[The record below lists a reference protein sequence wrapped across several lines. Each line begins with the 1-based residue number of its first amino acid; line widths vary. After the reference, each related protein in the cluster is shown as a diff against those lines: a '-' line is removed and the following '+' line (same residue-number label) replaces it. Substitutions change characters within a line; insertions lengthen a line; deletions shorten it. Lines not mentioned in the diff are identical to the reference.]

1 MEDKQVWALVTGAS
15 GEIGQAIARKLADE
29 SIPLYLHYNTQI
41 DKINLLLSYCE
52 SKNVPAIALQA
63 DLSQP
68 DAVTTMFT
76 QMPVKPLYIINNA
89 SIDHVGL
96 LSEVSPELFDELVRV
111 NMGSCFFVSQHGL
124 PAMLQARFGRIVTI
138 SSIWGETGAACEVL
152 YSMTKGA
159 ILSFTKALAKE
170 VALNHITVNAVS
182 PGAVSGGMMDR
193 FTLEDREA
201 VCEEIP
207 MGRLG
212 RPEEVAVA
220 VSFLLQKEAE
230 YITGQTI
237 SVNGGWHT

>member
-1 MEDKQVWALVTGAS
+1 MEDKQAWALVTGAS
-15 GEIGQAIARKLADE
+15 GEIGQAIAKKLADE
-29 SIPLYLHYNTQI
+29 SIPLYLHYNKQVE
-41 DKINLLLSYCE
+41 KINVLLSYCQ
-52 SKNVPAIALQA
+52 KKDVPAIALQA

-68 DAVTTMFT
+68 EAVTSMFT
-76 QMPVKPLYIINNA
+76 QMPIKPLYIINNA

-96 LSEVSPELFDELVRV
+96 VNDVTPALFDELVRV
-111 NMGSCFFVSQHGL
+111 NMGSCFFVSQQGL

-193 FTLEDREA
+193 FTSEEKEDL
-201 VCEEIP
+201 CEEIP

-212 RPEEVAVA
+212 QPEEVAAA
-220 VSFLLQKEAE
+220 VSFLLQKEAG
-230 YITGQTI
+230 YITGQTV
-237 SVNGGWHT
+237 SVNGGWHM

>member
-1 MEDKQVWALVTGAS
+1 MEDKQAWALVTGAA

-29 SIPLYLHYNTQI
+29 SIPLYLHYNTQK
-41 DKINLLLSYCE
+41 DKINTLLAYCE

-68 DAVTTMFT
+68 DAVAAMFS
-76 QMPVKPLYIINNA
+76 QMPVKPLYIVNNA

-96 LSEVSPELFDELVRV
+96 LSDVTPELFDQLVRV
-111 NMGSCFFVSQHGL
+111 NIGSCFFVSQQGL

-138 SSIWGETGAACEVL
+138 SSIWGEIGASCEVL

-159 ILSFTKALAKE
+159 ILSFTKAFAKE
-170 VALNHITVNAVS
+170 VARNHITVNAVS
-182 PGAVSGGMMDR
+182 PGAILGGMMDR
-193 FTLEDREA
+193 FTLEEREA
-201 VCEEIP
+201 VSEEIP

-212 RPEEVAVA
+212 RPEEIAAA
-220 VSFLLQKEAE
+220 VSFLFQKEAG

>member
-1 MEDKQVWALVTGAS
+1 MEDKQAWALVTGAS

-29 SIPLYLHYNTQI
+29 SIPLYLHYNTQK
-41 DKINLLLSYCE
+41 DKINVLLAYCE

-63 DLSQP
+63 DLSQS
-68 DAVTTMFT
+68 DAVAAMFS
-76 QMPVKPLYIINNA
+76 QMPVKPLYIVNNA
-89 SIDHVGL
+89 SIDHIGL
-96 LSEVSPELFDELVRV
+96 LSDVTPELFDQLVRV
-111 NMGSCFFVSQHGL
+111 NIGSCFFVSQQGL

-138 SSIWGETGAACEVL
+138 SSIWGEIGASCEVL

-170 VALNHITVNAVS
+170 VARNHITVNAVS
-182 PGAVSGGMMDR
+182 PGAILGGMMDR
-193 FTLEDREA
+193 FTLEEREA
-201 VCEEIP
+201 VSEEIP

-212 RPEEVAVA
+212 RPEEIAAA
-220 VSFLLQKEAE
+220 VSFLFQKEAG